1 MAIQWNE
8 SHSVNVKEI
17 DEQHKNFI
25 RILNKMYDLVY
36 QKIDQAKLKIIL
48 DELVAYA
55 EKHFYTEEVYFDK
68 FNYEHSQEHK
78 EEHSKLKSQI
88 KDFYKRFEAGEAE
101 ISTELLDF
109 LENWLVDHLDIQDK
123 KYINCFNEH
132 GLF

>member
-17 DEQHKNFI
+17 DEQHKTFI
-25 RILNKMYDLVY
+25 GILNKIYDLVY
-36 QKIDQAKLKIIL
+36 QRIDQAELKKIL

-55 EKHFYTEEVYFDK
+55 EKHFQTEEGYFDK
-68 FNYEHSQEHK
+68 FNYEHSEEHK
-78 EEHSKLKSQI
+78 KEHLKLKTQI
-88 KDFYKRFEAGEAE
+88 GDFYKKLEAGEVE
-101 ISTELLDF
+101 ISVELLDF

-123 KYINCFNEH
+123 KYIKCFNEH